1 MDTGVISSRYAR
13 ALLKYVLQTG
23 GGERVFTQVRAL
35 LEDPDILSSSA
46 LEPELGEF
54 TALLSRNGRL
64 GYARLIFTTFVRMYC
79 EKEGIRLVTLST
91 AAPAPEL
98 AARLQ
103 EVISGRTG
111 WAVIMDTKVD
121 PGLIGGFVVESD
133 DRRLDASVRSQL
145 DRIRRQFT
153 ETNRRIV

>member
-23 GGERVFTQVRAL
+23 NAERVFTQVRAL
-35 LEDPDILSSSA
+35 LEDPDILSSAA
-46 LEPELGEF
+46 LEPELAAF
-54 TALLSRNGRL
+54 TALLSRKGRI

-79 EKEGIRLVTLST
+79 ESAGIRLVSLST

-103 EVISGRTG
+103 EVISRKTG
-111 WAVIMDTKVD
+111 CRVVMDPKVD
-121 PGLIGGFVVESD
+121 PELIGGFVFESG

-145 DRIRRQFT
+145 ERIRRQFT